1 MLFEQS
7 SSYYQSRNESKMSL
21 DSTNDGRIKLL
32 PNETKI
38 SLQSGLVLCKSCL
51 WCASQI
57 SGRGSVNECPVCGA
71 LDVQLMPIHEVYDND
86 DAKTPSGRLSL
97 IGNIL

>member
-7 SSYYQSRNESKMSL
+7 SSYYQSRNESKMSI

-32 PNETKI
+32 PIETKI

-57 SGRGSVNECPVCGA
+57 SRRGSVNECPVCGA
-71 LDVQLMPIHEVYDND
+71 LNVQLMPIHEVYNND
-86 DAKTPSGRLSL
+86 DTKTPIGRLPL
-97 IGNIL
+97 IGNI

>member
-7 SSYYQSRNESKMSL
+7 SSYYQSRNFSKMSI

-32 PNETKI
+32 PTETKI

-57 SGRGSVNECPVCGA
+57 SRRESVKACPVCGA
-71 LDVQLMPIHEVYDND
+71 LNVQLMPIHEVYKND
-86 DAKTPSGRLSL
+86 DTRTPIGRLPL
-97 IGNIL
+97 IGNIQ

>member
-7 SSYYQSRNESKMSL
+7 SSYYQSRNESKVPI

-32 PNETKI
+32 PTETKI